1 MPCLLTTGGN
11 AHEIKQAS
19 RRRLI
24 RGGLECFYLRKLFP
38 DRLLD
43 IELAAANAVEIPF
56 SVFIAIERLR
66 ELATINPLVVRN
78 LFDDSCSNFTKKLIV
93 FRDDFVHF
101 EAYGQCSARIR
112 KKIPAIFFCMKRKKA
127 F

>member
-1 MPCLLTTGGN
+1 MPCLLTTGEN

-24 RGGLECFYLRKLFP
+24 RGRLECFYLRKLFP

-43 IELAAANAVEIPF
+43 IELAPANAVEIPF

-66 ELATINPLVVRN
+66 ELATINPLVVRH
-78 LFDDSCSNFTKKLIV
+78 LFEDPCADFTIKRIV
-93 FRDDFVHF
+93 FYDDFVHF
-101 EAYGQCSARIR
+101 EAYGQCSTRIR
-112 KKIPAIFFCMKRKKA
+112 KMIPAIFFA
-127 F
+127 

>member
-24 RGGLECFYLRKLFP
+24 RGRLECFYLRKLFP
-38 DRLLD
+38 DRLLG
-43 IELAAANAVEIPF
+43 IELAAANAMEIPF

-66 ELATINPLVVRN
+66 ELATINPLVVRH
-78 LFDDSCSNFTKKLIV
+78 LFEDPCADFTIKRIV
-93 FRDDFVHF
+93 SYDDFVHF

-112 KKIPAIFFCMKRKKA
+112 KNMPAIFFCME
-127 F
+127 

>member
-24 RGGLECFYLRKLFP
+24 RGRLECCYLRKLFP
-38 DRLLD
+38 DRLLG
-43 IELAAANAVEIPF
+43 IELAVANAMEVPF

-66 ELATINPLVVRN
+66 ELATINPLVVRHR
-78 LFDDSCSNFTKKLIV
+78 FEDSCADFTIKRIV
-93 FRDDFVHF
+93 SYDDFVHF

-112 KKIPAIFFCMKRKKA
+112 KNMPAIFFCME
-127 F
+127 